1 MAYVISAHHCQY
13 RQNDFLQIIW
23 CAFLSRSLPRQRDEN
38 HVGVRNE
45 LSPISGDGS
54 GVEAH
59 VCAHLLTFGH
69 LIAAQQDIAF
79 VK

>member
-1 MAYVISAHHCQY
+1 
-13 RQNDFLQIIW
+13 
-23 CAFLSRSLPRQRDEN
+23 
-38 HVGVRNE
+38 VRNE
-45 LSPISGDGS
+45 PSPISGDGS
-54 GVEAH
+54 GIEAH